1 LPDRKGGLGGTDR
14 RERNMEELIA
24 VALLLVMG
32 VIGGLLHAIIPPL
45 ETRRMELLIQV
56 VAGILVAILYGPVL
70 ISLDDMMTMSIL
82 GAFVVF
88 GPAVI
93 ASAYGA
99 MDILKAVVTKIQ
111 TRG

>member
-1 LPDRKGGLGGTDR
+1 
-14 RERNMEELIA
+14 
-24 VALLLVMG
+24 
-32 VIGGLLHAIIPPL
+32 
-45 ETRRMELLIQV
+45 V